1 MNSKSK
7 KSKLDPASFVVVAN
21 RLPVDRVEHPDGT
34 ADWRPSPG
42 GLVTAFEPIMRRR
55 QAPGSD
61 GMEQPTRNWRRLSTR
76 G

>member
-1 MNSKSK
+1 MNSNRK
-7 KSKLDPASFVVVAN
+7 KKTRSGLLRCGSEPAPS
-21 RLPVDRVEHPDGT
+21 RRVEHPDGT

-55 QAPGSD
+55 QAPGWD